1 MRVDT
6 HIFGSFD
13 GYRTIHSSE
22 GIRRDEAEQLSEF
35 GFGQTSSQAAMD
47 SLASIPCVLGRGLR
61 SGRIAL
67 TRAFAGQ
74 PDDAGRPTIELRTL
88 VFEPSDFDRVRRGLR
103 AIIDDDAIWAR
114 QRIASARPV
123 QLHEPRPRTPSPA
136 AWRVIDS
143 IFDYWGRKDVVFEV
157 PRGAAGEEAILGA
170 VATVNRED
178 LPSLRWG
185 LNLLSTTAAADVC
198 TLAPNANVSPRRQR
212 YGLPLTG
219 DWRHHG
225 LRSYASSGG
234 EAPSFNQLRLMLAPA
249 ATGRGEEDNL
259 LPWEPFVPAGG
270 SQSLAASTAP
280 ARSGWGWGL
289 GIAAVVLLALLSGGA
304 WFIYFRAPTPPSYAI
319 RSPGIE
325 TPPEMEI
332 SPPREDG
339 GGQDVSP
346 LGDSMLEI
354 PSPADDS
361 TEFRE
366 EKQQPESDS
375 TGSDDTNQVEES
387 GSDQATSGS
396 TKTLVID
403 LPQGDDQESSV
414 RRPPGSSV
422 AEDEIEVGEGESER
436 PSSSPVSSDSESS
449 EEESGAAGTSD
460 VSELDEEQDP
470 DGCDIFDSALPGEEI
485 YDAVAADR
493 KFGPAARLKDLVEA
507 FDRFKTEVETFDRFK
522 TETVSPDLPRRG
534 VDYRDLVPGIN
545 LFAQEYVSTSEEFR
559 SPQDGLYETK
569 CLHVGDDGLKGKGLS
584 RQWFEGAGM
593 EADWFAQLIDLMTQ
607 KFARKEWSET
617 PGSGDVAEVLSVSGL
632 VPEDAVEPMLDRI
645 TNLRRVFGE
654 LRKPLQDLNARGP
667 GPNEQLNALGTWT
680 SAADFYGRVVEY
692 VIAQFEMGKIQI
704 KLKSLPELPE
714 LRLPPRMLRLWDS
727 TDDNEVRAL
736 KYFWGGTKRD
746 GPPPLDMADAD
757 KVLRGIENALEVMK
771 KNLDKEKSNAQPG
784 ALGT

>member
-88 VFEPSDFDRVRRGLR
+88 VFEPSDFERVRRGLR

-212 YGLPLTG
+212 YGLPLAG

-249 ATGRGEEDNL
+249 ASGRGEENDPYWL
-259 LPWEPFVPAGG
+259 EPPVPAGG

-289 GIAAVVLLALLSGGA
+289 GIAAVLFLAILSGGM
-304 WFIYFRAPTPPSYAI
+304 WFIFFRAPTPPSYAI

-325 TPPEMEI
+325 TPPEME
-332 SPPREDG
+332 STLPSQDG
-339 GGQDVSP
+339 GGQDVGSP
-346 LGDSMLEI
+346 GDSMLGV
-354 PSPADDS
+354 P
-361 TEFRE
+361 
-366 EKQQPESDS
+366 QPE
-375 TGSDDTNQVEES
+375 DDW
-387 GSDQATSGS
+387 
-396 TKTLVID
+396 
-403 LPQGDDQESSV
+403 
-414 RRPPGSSV
+414 
-422 AEDEIEVGEGESER
+422 
-436 PSSSPVSSDSESS
+436 SESS
-449 EEESGAAGTSD
+449 EQKRPPEPSPPTPDPSNQVVENRDDQDTSGSRNKREIVFPPSDERESGQRFPEAPSSSGVSNGEDRDDSVRPPSPVETRDSE
-460 VSELDEEQDP
+460 VSEETVDDDTEAEPVEHEEPGD
-470 DGCDIFDSALPGEEI
+470 DHCDIFDSELPGEEI
-485 YDAVAADR
+485 LAVVKGDPSH
-493 KFGPAARLKDLVEA
+493 GPAAMLRKLAKA
-507 FDRFKTEVETFDRFK
+507 FETFK
-522 TETVSPDLPRRG
+522 TETVPPYISRPGGDSKN
-534 VDYRDLVPGIN
+534 LVLQIN
-545 LFAQEYVSTSEEFR
+545 EFGKLYESTAEEFL
-559 SPQDGLYETK
+559 SSSDGLYEIK
-569 CLHVGDDGLKGKGLS
+569 CLHVGDGEQKGLS
-584 RQWFEGAGM
+584 IQWFEAPGM
-593 EADWFAQLIDLMTQ
+593 DADWFAELIDLMSQ
-607 KFARKEWSET
+607 KFASKEWPRT
-617 PGSGDVAEVLSVSGL
+617 PAVDDVAQVLSESGL
-632 VPEDAVEPMLDRI
+632 ISEEAIEPMLDRI

-654 LRKPLQDLNARGP
+654 LREPLKDLNARGP
-667 GPNEQLNALGTWT
+667 GPNEDLNALGEWT
-680 SAADFYGRVVEY
+680 SAADFHRKLV
-692 VIAQFEMGKIQI
+692 AHI
-704 KLKSLPELPE
+704 KARAPKDGGLEFDPVSLPDLPE

-727 TDDNEVRAL
+727 ADRDGLRAL
-736 KYFWGGTKRD
+736 LYFWPDIKPD
-746 GPPPLDMADAD
+746 EPLPLDMADAD
-757 KVLRGIENALEVMK
+757 KVLSRIENVLERMRE
-771 KNLDKEKSNAQPG
+771 NLNAESSNTQPG
-784 ALGT
+784 NGPGML